1 MIRSRRTANARAVCA
16 LHATHRWCIT
26 GTPIQNRLG
35 DLSSLLKFLKVS
47 PYDEA
52 KTFDAEISQ
61 PWKSRMDETA
71 LRKLQTLMKMI
82 ALRRPRTVISLPHRS
97 EIIESIAFTAEEIQT
112 YEQARLGTIESIDSA
127 LSSERTVGSAY
138 INAFQRINDLR
149 YICNHGKPPLRKNHS
164 ASKHLV
170 FDAASFRQELD
181 KLLDIPTLVC
191 LSCGTDIQEDDDATQ
206 GLEIPQGRPVRDA
219 LQLCRHCSTQRPE
232 TTVPSPLGSDKDD
245 TITTCDSAP
254 VFSSKVTALVSQLQR
269 VPTGDKWCEYAIS
282 SVVRF

>member
-1 MIRSRRTANARAVCA
+1 
-16 LHATHRWCIT
+16 
-26 GTPIQNRLG
+26 
-35 DLSSLLKFLKVS
+35 
-47 PYDEA
+47 
-52 KTFDAEISQ
+52 
-61 PWKSRMDETA
+61 MDETA

-127 LSSERTVGSAY
+127 LSSDRTVGSAY

-164 ASKHLV
+164 ASKNLV

-191 LSCGTDIQEDDDATQ
+191 LSCSTDIQEDHDATQ

-219 LQLCRHCSTQRPE
+219 LQLCRHCSTQRLE
-232 TTVPSPLGSDKDD
+232 TTVPSPLGSDTDD
-245 TITTCDSAP
+245 TITTCDSTP

-269 VPTGDKWCEYAIS
+269 VPTGDKWCDYAIS

>member
-35 DLSSLLKFLKVS
+35 DLSSILRFLKVS

-97 EIIESIAFTAEEIQT
+97 EIIESIAFTAEETKT
-112 YEQARLGTIESIDSA
+112 YEQTRLGTIKSIDSA
-127 LSSERTVGSAY
+127 LSSDMTVGSAY

-164 ASKHLV
+164 ACKNLV
-170 FDAASFRQELD
+170 FDATSFRQELD
-181 KLLDIPTLVC
+181 KMLDVPTPVC
-191 LSCGTDIQEDDDATQ
+191 LSCGTDIQEDEDVMQ
-206 GLEIPQGRPVRDA
+206 GLEIPQARPDGDV
-219 LQLCRHCSTQRPE
+219 LQLCRHCLTQRLE
-232 TTVPSPLGSDKDD
+232 TTVPSPLSSDTDD

-254 VFSSKVTALVSQLQR
+254 VFSSKMTALVSQLQR
-269 VPTGDKWCEYAIS
+269 VPTGDKWCDDAIS
-282 SVVRF
+282 PVVFF